1 MIVAHPQHILSTG
14 GPSLGPQV
22 RLLIRSFTL
31 PRWRYTD
38 EMTKTSSAG
47 RALSAP
53 AAGMGILMMG
63 VLNQPGYSYM
73 SDPSDL
79 YRKFILELVPN
90 NAYNDWWFCK
100 DLRPVQPMHPR
111 IGTVIVQSGTASMPR
126 NASMSRTTMSGANF
140 RTLGRYL

>member
-1 MIVAHPQHILSTG
+1 
-14 GPSLGPQV
+14 
-22 RLLIRSFTL
+22 
-31 PRWRYTD
+31 
-38 EMTKTSSAG
+38 MTKTSSAG

-90 NAYNDWWFCK
+90 NAYND
-100 DLRPVQPMHPR
+100 
-111 IGTVIVQSGTASMPR
+111 
-126 NASMSRTTMSGANF
+126 
-140 RTLGRYL
+140 

>member
-90 NAYNDWWFCK
+90 NAYND
-100 DLRPVQPMHPR
+100 
-111 IGTVIVQSGTASMPR
+111 
-126 NASMSRTTMSGANF
+126 
-140 RTLGRYL
+140 